1 VPIRKPE
8 ESYDCKSAKRNLV
21 STSPQMAK
29 HKIALLINLI
39 APSREGVYERM
50 AAAMDLTILH
60 GDMERNRGS
69 WKDVTVNGAASRR
82 ISGWQLSFQK
92 RYQYKVIDHGFLHLE
107 PGYITE
113 LIRERPDAVITDE
126 MGFRTLVGLAYGACF
141 RKPVWVWWGGTLH
154 TERHV
159 SRVRKLLRRIVAL
172 WARHWISYGQ
182 TSTEYLLSLGIP
194 RERILQVQNCVDETW
209 FEGEMQPELDV
220 QPKPVLMHVG
230 RMVAGKG
237 IAEFLRAAA
246 RLGQEGLKFSV
257 VLVGE
262 GRDNARLQRLAIEL
276 LLQNVRF
283 YPSQP
288 PEAMPAF
295 YRSADVLIFPT
306 MTDVWGLVANEAIL
320 SGVPVLCSR
329 YAGCAPELFDKENIF
344 DPLDEEEFV
353 EALRRAVTGQLRC
366 ADRSRLWKSAEVGD
380 VIAEAVLAS
389 CAERQPGETGAKSDA
404 VPESVIKT

>member
-1 VPIRKPE
+1 
-8 ESYDCKSAKRNLV
+8 
-21 STSPQMAK
+21 MAK
-29 HKIALLINLI
+29 HRIALLINLI
-39 APSREGVYERM
+39 APSREGVYERL

-69 WKDVTVNGAASRR
+69 WKEVKVSGASSRR
-82 ISGWQLSFQK
+82 IAGWQLSFKK
-92 RYQYKVIDHGFLHLE
+92 RYHYEVVDHGFLHLE

-126 MGFRTLVGLAYGACF
+126 MGFRTLVGLAYGTF
-141 RKPVWVWWGGTLH
+141 YHKPVWIWWGGTLH
-154 TERHV
+154 TERNV
-159 SRVRKLLRRIVAL
+159 GGLRRLLRGIVAL

-209 FEGEMQPELDV
+209 FEGETEPELDV
-220 QPKPVLMHVG
+220 QPKPVLLHVG

-246 RLGQEGLKFSV
+246 RLQQEGLRFSV

-262 GRDNARLQRLAIEL
+262 GRDSVRLQQLAVD
-276 LLQNVRF
+276 LQLENVRF

-288 PEAMPAF
+288 PEAMPAI
-295 YRSADVLIFPT
+295 YRSGDVLIFPT

-329 YAGCAPELFDKENIF
+329 YAGCAPELFDTDNII
-344 DPLDEEEFV
+344 DPLDEKEFV
-353 EALRRAVTGQLRC
+353 EALRRAVAGQLRC
-366 ADRSRLWKSAEVGD
+366 ADRSRLWRSAEVGD
-380 VIAEAVLAS
+380 VVAVAVLAS
-389 CAERQPGETGAKSDA
+389 CAERHPREAGAKTEA
-404 VPESVIKT
+404 VPQSVIKT